1 MSGMIT
7 IDTGDYATKI
17 TEQKYQNFDLVEEND
32 PILKSIAKEFDFSSQ
47 DAVELSGRLIETLKI
62 HRAYGIAAPQCGISS
77 KVFVMGLDKDFITL
91 FNPRIVRSSVETVHM
106 EEGCLSF
113 PFLAISITRPKD
125 VTVSYQ
131 DEDGN
136 FKEINLTGISA
147 RVAQHEIDHL
157 NGITFDKVA
166 KPLSL
171 KSSLKKR
178 EKRIKSF
185 ARELI
190 QQRRIESEKTSG

>member
-7 IDTGDYATKI
+7 IDTGESATKI
-17 TEQKYQNFDLVEEND
+17 IEHKYDRFELVEEND
-32 PILKSIAKEFDFSSQ
+32 PILKQIAEEFNFSSEN
-47 DAVELSGRLIETLKI
+47 AVELSGRLTETLKT
-62 HRAYGIAAPQCGISS
+62 HRAYGIAAPQCGISR
-77 KVFVMGLDKDFITL
+77 KVFVMGFDKEYMTL
-91 FNPRIVRSSVETVHM
+91 FNPKIVRSSLETVHM

-113 PFLAISITRPKD
+113 PFLSMAITRPKD

-131 DEDGN
+131 DVDGN
-136 FKEINLTGISA
+136 NKKINLTGISA

-166 KPLSL
+166 KPLAL
-171 KSSLKKR
+171 KSSLKRR

-190 QQRRIESEKTSG
+190 QQRRIESDKNSI